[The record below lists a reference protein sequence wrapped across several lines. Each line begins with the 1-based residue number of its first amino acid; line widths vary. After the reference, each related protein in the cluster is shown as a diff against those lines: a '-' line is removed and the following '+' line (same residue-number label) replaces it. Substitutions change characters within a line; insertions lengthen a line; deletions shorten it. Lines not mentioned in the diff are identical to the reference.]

1 MKELENAR
9 QKIDEIDRQMAALF
23 EARMAAVRQVAAY
36 KASCGMPILD
46 QGREQQVIEKNLTLL
61 HDQTL
66 APFYKEYICCQMAL
80 SRRYQ
85 AEFLNDSAQTD

>member
-1 MKELENAR
+1 MNELESAR

-36 KASCGMPILD
+36 KARCGMPILD
-46 QGREQQVIEKNLTLL
+46 QGREQQVIEKNLALL
-61 HDQTL
+61 HDPKL
-66 APFYKEYICCQMAL
+66 AAYYKEYICCQMAL

-85 AEFLNDSAQTD
+85 AEILTDPLQTD